1 MGRHL
6 PNLDVATPAGLRQV
20 PSRPRL
26 RLLAWVLSLLAAA
39 CTPAPPPAWSGYVEG
54 DYVYVA
60 SPLGGSLQQLAVH
73 RGQAVHGGAPLFTLE
88 SESERAASDEAAA
101 RMAAAQAQAEDAAKG
116 RRPAEVAVTQAQLAQ
131 AQSQAR
137 NAAAEYARQQELH
150 AQGFVSSARVDDART
165 AWEQSRQRVAELE
178 AAVRVARLPAREDA
192 RAAAQA
198 QVQAAQQ
205 ALRQSEWRAQQKA
218 QRAPVDAVVADTYFR
233 VGEWVQ
239 AGQPVVVLLPPGHT
253 RARFF
258 VPQED
263 LAALTIGQPV
273 SIHCD
278 GCSEPIP
285 ARIDFIATQAEYT
298 PPVIYSNAQRARLVF
313 MVEARPAPAQAA
325 RLKPGQPVDV
335 RPAAPVP

>member
-1 MGRHL
+1 MAMDCHL
-6 PNLDVATPAGLRQV
+6 QYLDVGTPGPRRATLATR
-20 PSRPRL
+20 
-26 RLLAWVLSLLAAA
+26 RLLAGVLCLLAAA
-39 CTPAPPPAWSGYVEG
+39 CAPAPPHAWSGYVEG

-60 SPLGGSLQQLAVH
+60 SPLGGSLQQLSVH
-73 RGQAVHGGAPLFTLE
+73 RGQTVHGGAPLFTLE
-88 SESERAASDEAAA
+88 SESERAARDEAAA

-131 AQSQAR
+131 AQVQAR
-137 NAAAEYARQQELH
+137 YAAAEYARQQELH
-150 AQGFVSSARVDDART
+150 TKGFVSPARVDDART
-165 AWEQSRQRVAELE
+165 SWEQSRQRVAELE
-178 AAVRVARLPAREDA
+178 AALRVARLPAREDT
-192 RAAAQA
+192 RTAAEA

-205 ALRQSEWRAQQKA
+205 ALRQSEWRTQQKA

-239 AGQPVVVLLPPGHT
+239 AGQPVVALLPPGHT

-258 VPQED
+258 VPQEE
-263 LAALTIGQPV
+263 LAALAVGQPV

-278 GCSEPIP
+278 GCGEPIP

-313 MVEARPAPAQAA
+313 MVEARPEPAQAA

-335 RPAAPVP
+335 RPVAPAP